1 MICQEIQNLLA
12 YAIRTGLIQPED
24 EIVVRNQLMDVLHVA
39 AWEASEPAEDSRS
52 VDEILAKLVDYACE
66 QGLIEN
72 TSGMRD
78 RFDTRLMGCMTPYP
92 REVQRTFREKY
103 DVSPQT
109 ATDWYFA
116 YNQNVNYVRAGRIA
130 KDIKWTY
137 PSEYGVL
144 DITIN
149 RSKPEKDPR
158 DIAAARTQQAVSYPK
173 CQLCPENA
181 GFAGTATHPARQNL
195 RPISIRI
202 HDEPW
207 QLQYSPYGYYNEH
220 CIAFNQKHV
229 PMKIDAAV
237 FEKLFDF
244 LDFLP
249 HYFIGSNADLPIVGG
264 SILSHEH
271 FQGGHYTFA
280 MAKAPIETPF
290 LLPNQPE
297 VQAGIVKWPMSVI
310 RLQSENRSALAAA
323 CDHVLTLWRNYTDA
337 EADIFAETDGTPH
350 NTITPIA
357 RMRGRLYE
365 CDLVLRNNRTTPERP
380 LGLFH
385 PNASLHHIK
394 KENIG
399 LIEVMGL
406 AVLPARLANELPL
419 LEKALYSDTDLT
431 QTPSLASHA
440 DWLEEVKSRHPEA
453 DAETAPDI
461 IRREIGAVFE
471 QVLLDAGVFKRTE
484 TGKAQF
490 MRFVDL
496 VHQS

>member
-202 HDEPW
+202 HDEPC
-207 QLQYSPYGYYNEH
+207 SCNIPPT
-220 CIAFNQKHV
+220 A
-229 PMKIDAAV
+229 
-237 FEKLFDF
+237 
-244 LDFLP
+244 
-249 HYFIGSNADLPIVGG
+249 
-264 SILSHEH
+264 
-271 FQGGHYTFA
+271 
-280 MAKAPIETPF
+280 
-290 LLPNQPE
+290 
-297 VQAGIVKWPMSVI
+297 
-310 RLQSENRSALAAA
+310 
-323 CDHVLTLWRNYTDA
+323 
-337 EADIFAETDGTPH
+337 
-350 NTITPIA
+350 
-357 RMRGRLYE
+357 
-365 CDLVLRNNRTTPERP
+365 TTTST
-380 LGLFH
+380 
-385 PNASLHHIK
+385 ASLSTRSTS
-394 KENIG
+394 
-399 LIEVMGL
+399 
-406 AVLPARLANELPL
+406 P
-419 LEKALYSDTDLT
+419 
-431 QTPSLASHA
+431 
-440 DWLEEVKSRHPEA
+440 
-453 DAETAPDI
+453 
-461 IRREIGAVFE
+461 
-471 QVLLDAGVFKRTE
+471 
-484 TGKAQF
+484 
-490 MRFVDL
+490 
-496 VHQS
+496 